1 MKVIIDIPN
10 KTIEAVKA
18 VMLTQCENEEQE
30 CEVVQTCD
38 NLLNAENPIL
48 FDVDRVKALFEDDPD
63 KGLLIQQ
70 LNQLY
75 AALTMLIIN
84 VGDLDKIIKN

>member
-1 MKVIIDIPN
+1 MAKVIIDIPN

-18 VMLTQCENEEQE
+18 VMLAQCETEDQEQ
-30 CEVVQTCD
+30 EVVQTCD
-38 NLLNAENPIL
+38 HLLNAEDPFP
-48 FDVDRVKALFEDDPD
+48 FDVDRVKTLFENDPD

-75 AALTMLIIN
+75 AALTMLVIGI
-84 VGDLDKIIKN
+84 GDLDKL